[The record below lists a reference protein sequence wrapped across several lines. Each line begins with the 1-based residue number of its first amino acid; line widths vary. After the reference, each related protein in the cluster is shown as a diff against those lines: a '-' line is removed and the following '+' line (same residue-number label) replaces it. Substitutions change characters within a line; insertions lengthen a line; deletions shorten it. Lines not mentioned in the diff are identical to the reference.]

1 MANFTMAL
9 ETVVEEHDDGQSS
22 PPTLNLASPS
32 LDSLHIHQSSL
43 NIASTEPP
51 PFLLTEI
58 HDYEEEKNRN
68 SVEEEQIPH
77 SSVVVEEPTN
87 ESEDNTTYLE
97 PGEDKDSENTFEAD
111 YDIEEHWDIDQEEEP
126 LSHDVTGKSMYLDLC
141 QEMGIHPVS
150 SFLRHI
156 RQDQIALPHY
166 GLGPDAVKPI
176 SIVLRHSITLE
187 KLDLTENLIDGEG
200 TQFISK
206 MLEENDF
213 ITDLNLSNNQVGPAG
228 ITHIAKMLCCNK
240 GLRSLNLS
248 GNRLEDSVL
257 EQLMNA
263 LEKNKYLE
271 SIDLSKN
278 RLGENGGEIFGVA
291 IGSNEYLQQFDLS
304 WNYIRLRGAVAIGK
318 GLRDN
323 VRLKRC
329 NLAFNGFGIE
339 GGFEI
344 AEALIHNTTLQELNL
359 TANRLT
365 DSCIEKIA
373 KSLLVNETL
382 QILQLGKNPISTTG
396 AISLVNA
403 INNNDNTG
411 LNLLDLTDVS
421 VEYEF
426 LRIVFDIKQKKNFKA
441 IFGHILRSG
450 NTTEDIGKKAIEV
463 DSRNQYKKSLLIL
476 KQSVVV
482 RDPALM
488 ETLKKYDTE
497 GNFTITP
504 EDFIAA
510 VKECALEIDTKD
522 LMQTLK
528 AIAKKGSGKI
538 YFGDLATEAHKD

>member
-176 SIVLRHSITLE
+176 SIVLR
-187 KLDLTENLIDGEG
+187 
-200 TQFISK
+200 
-206 MLEENDF
+206 
-213 ITDLNLSNNQVGPAG
+213 NLSNNQVGPAG